1 MREENKPKLVTLLN
15 IFLGSPQTQ
24 QCSVQY
30 DNYTEQSLPDSV
42 APKDFVL
49 QEKEGNESSEIKKR
63 RSLTVS
69 ENQFKTGRVNLK
81 SLVALHPYLCLFN

>member
-42 APKDFVL
+42 APKDFCL
-49 QEKEGNESSEIKKR
+49 TGEGRK
-63 RSLTVS
+63 
-69 ENQFKTGRVNLK
+69 
-81 SLVALHPYLCLFN
+81 